1 MVNDGQQT
9 LPHKFAM
16 PKVNEHRSNKQLARI
31 HWQQRGIPVAEHAKE
46 LKDVNGCQK
55 DKTHICSHYSDV
67 AATYSKYEALVSLLQ
82 RGTSWLQMYKTTV
95 TACNELSR
103 SREREQLAE
112 AADRTAP
119 VERRGLHT
127 AEQQILPYKFAMP
140 KLQEHLSDEKVA
152 RIHWQQKGKVVVA
165 HAEHL
170 KQWNETRSQAWVTSN
185 YAVVEVTRRKHEALM
200 TSLKSGTSWKNM
212 YETTVSAC
220 KELSSLSA
228 EAAGVTYQMDILF
241 QASILEEAKKDP
253 DLNGL
258 NLSKVASL

>member
-1 MVNDGQQT
+1 MVNYGQQT
-9 LPHKFAM
+9 LPYRFAM
-16 PKVNEHRSNKQLARI
+16 PKVNEHPSDKKFARI

-46 LKDVNGCQK
+46 LKDVNRCQK
-55 DKTHICSHYSDV
+55 DKTDVYSHYSDV

-119 VERRGLHT
+119 VERRVLHT

-165 HAEHL
+165 HAQHL
-170 KQWNETRSQAWVTSN
+170 KQWNETRSETHLTS
-185 YAVVEVTRRKHEALM
+185 
-200 TSLKSGTSWKNM
+200 
-212 YETTVSAC
+212 
-220 KELSSLSA
+220 
-228 EAAGVTYQMDILF
+228 Q
-241 QASILEEAKKDP
+241 
-253 DLNGL
+253 
-258 NLSKVASL
+258 